1 MTAAPDRCRKCDA
14 PRPRADQACPRCGLA
29 PEHAEAWAARADAE
43 RPPAASRRAWAE
55 CRGGL
60 GGPGGP
66 RAGQRRRRSPTGDF
80 GWLAKRYRAVLRE
93 RPDDAVAQARL
104 DVLTRRAQ
112 AALLATATPK
122 RERSPR
128 KLPLIALIVVIA
140 AIAGTALYAAY
151 LGRRQGEPTG
161 VRRPVEPNR
170 PPPRTLPA
178 PTIEPA
184 PPRR

>member
-1 MTAAPDRCRKCDA
+1 MTTADRCPKCDA
-14 PRPRADQACPRCGLA
+14 ARSATAVACPRCGLA
-29 PEHAEAWAARADAE
+29 ADRAAAWQAADAEAPTASLGAAWAACEAAWDDDAAHERAAL
-43 RPPAASRRAWAE
+43 AA
-55 CRGGL
+55 L
-60 GGPGGP
+60 
-66 RAGQRRRRSPTGDF
+66 PTGDF

-128 KLPLIALIVVIA
+128 KLPLVALIVVIA